1 MKNATKATLSLVFL
15 GSAVFAQDLAD
26 AKKAIDAEQY
36 QKAKTILKGLTAS
49 QPSNAENFFYL
60 GNVYLANEYAD
71 SAKMMYNKGV
81 AADNEEALNYV
92 GLGTIDL
99 LDGNKSGASTNF
111 NKAAEMVRRK
121 EYLPFLYI
129 GKAYT
134 IDVTPNAEPN
144 PDYNQAITWLE
155 KAKAVNQKD
164 ADIFLA
170 LGDAY
175 RGLGK
180 NSEAFSAYRTAT
192 ELNKN
197 LLRASVELGVIRKR
211 AKAFAEAEAE
221 FKKVIAADPKY
232 GPAYRELAETYLSWG
247 IDDPKTRDAKYKQAL
262 DFYKK
267 YMDLTDRSIES
278 RMRYADILVFT
289 GDSKALEQEAQEM
302 AKMDK
307 ANPRIHRYLGYA
319 AYENGNYPA
328 SLQAMKDFFAKV
340 DKKRL
345 ISSDYLYLGKAQVK
359 AGEFDEGIATLKQ
372 AIEQDSTVAEGLGEL
387 AKELYNAREYA
398 KSAKLYEIA
407 VANPEANKNALY
419 DNFFY
424 GMAQYFDY
432 ATQVKENPDYTKE
445 GLVKADSAFSY
456 INQKSPTTPDAWL
469 FRARTNRLLDDAENS
484 GGKMVPYY
492 EKFIEVISAKP
503 EGLTDARNKK
513 SLIEAYNNLGAY
525 YLKTDQAKAKE
536 YFNKTLALDPADSYA
551 SQVIKQLQGK

>member
-1 MKNATKATLSLVFL
+1 MKKAMKATLGLVFL
-15 GSAVFAQDLAD
+15 GSAVFAQNLAD

-49 QPSNAENFFYL
+49 QPDKAENFFYL

-71 SAKMMYNKGV
+71 SAKMMYNKGI
-81 AADNEEALNYV
+81 AADDEEALNYV
-92 GLGTIDL
+92 GLGTVEL
-99 LDGNKSGASTNF
+99 LDGNKSGASANF
-111 NKAAEMVRRK
+111 TKAADMVRRK
-121 EYLPFLYI
+121 EYLPLLYI

-134 IDVTPNAEPN
+134 MDITPNGEPN
-144 PDYNQAITWLE
+144 PDFNQAITWLD
-155 KAKAVNQKD
+155 KAKEVNAKD

-192 ELNKN
+192 ELNKD
-197 LLRASVELGVIRKR
+197 LLRASLELGVIRKR
-211 AKAFAEAEAE
+211 ARAFPEADAE
-221 FKKVIAADPKY
+221 FKKVLAADPNY
-232 GPAYRELAETYLSWG
+232 GPAYRELAETYIAWG
-247 IDDPKTRDAKYKQAL
+247 TDDVKNREAKYKQAL
-262 DFYKK
+262 EYYKK
-267 YMDLTDRSIES
+267 YMDLTDRSLES
-278 RMRYADILVFT
+278 RMRYADILVYT
-289 GDSKALEQEAQEM
+289 KDSKALEQEAQAM

-345 ISSDYLYLGKAQVK
+345 INSDYLYLGQAQVK
-359 AGEFDEGIATLKQ
+359 AGEFDKGVATLKE
-372 AIEQDSTVAEGLGEL
+372 AVELDSTLAEGIGEL
-387 AKELYNAREYA
+387 AKELYSAREYGKA
-398 KSAKLYEIA
+398 AKLYEIA
-407 VANPEANKNALY
+407 VADPEANKNALY

-424 GMAQYFDY
+424 GMSQYFDY

-456 INQKSPTTPDAWL
+456 INQKSPSTPDAWL
-469 FRARTNRLLDDAENS
+469 FRARTNRLLDDAENT

-492 EKFIEVISAKP
+492 EKFIEVIGMKP
-503 EGLTDARNKK
+503 EALTDARHKK
-513 SLIEAYNNLGAY
+513 NLIEAYNNLGAY
-525 YLKTDQAKAKE
+525 YLKTDQTKAKE
-536 YFNKTLALDPADSYA
+536 YFNKTLALDPADPYA
-551 SQVIKQLQGK
+551 TQVVKQIQGK